1 MNIDNALE
9 EAIEKLH
16 EEKYKLRVY
25 ETTLVLKI
33 DSEYGVEETLQD
45 VRSIDGVTVVTAIDS
60 VFRDASDAY
69 HSLVKIKFHPPQD
82 TMTPESYMK
91 KILTPTIRSAQIPG
105 TSIVKLV
112 KKPEQIEA

>member
-25 ETTLVLKI
+25 ETTMVLKI
-33 DSEYGVEETLQD
+33 DSEYGVEETLRD
-45 VRSIDGVTVVTAIDS
+45 VRSINGVTIVTALDS
-60 VFRDASDAY
+60 VFKDVSDAY
-69 HSLVKIKFHPPQD
+69 HSLVRIKFHPPQD
-82 TMTPESYMK
+82 TMTPATYMK
-91 KILTPTIRSAQIPG
+91 KILLPTIRSAQIPG

-112 KKPEQIEA
+112 KKPEQIDG